1 MPCTTFDMST
11 DSTYS
16 LEKRINELEHQLCAI
31 RTAILT
37 GNTAEMIR
45 HQVEHELKPGCMKPT
60 TRTFRWHRGG
70 LHESLKTS
78 KKFDGSAEELVH
90 LLRQGLDRFPSLD
103 GKVTIDTI
111 KVEKYGD
118 GIDMRCGWDTYIVT
132 IPEYGVAGFTDGPLL
147 KRLSRDADYNNV

>member
-1 MPCTTFDMST
+1 MPCTTFDMTS
-11 DSTYS
+11 DDIPQ
-16 LEKRINELEHQLCAI
+16 LRRKIAELEHQLCAI
-31 RTAILT
+31 RSAILT
-37 GNTAEMIR
+37 GNQSEIIR

-78 KKFDGSAEELVH
+78 QKFDGSAEGLVY
-90 LLRQGLDRFPSLD
+90 LLRQEFDRFPSLD

-132 IPEYGVAGFTDGPLL
+132 IPDYGVAGFTDGPLL
-147 KRLSRDADYNNV
+147 KRLSREVS